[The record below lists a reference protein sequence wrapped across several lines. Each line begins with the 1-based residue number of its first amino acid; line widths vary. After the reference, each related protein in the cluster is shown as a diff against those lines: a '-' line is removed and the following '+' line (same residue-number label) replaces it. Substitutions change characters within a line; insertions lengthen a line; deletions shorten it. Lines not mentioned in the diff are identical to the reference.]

1 MSVAADIILIITA
14 IQSNGNLSY
23 TLNIFKTKHF
33 LKSTQLVTRSEE
45 LVATVLKIYQQSEI
59 AKPTGRAKWYAHT
72 LHKKKSSCAGKTN
85 ANAKDKIS
93 CARAGVNEVRMC
105 RSKCDARALVKM
117 RSPCLG
123 QNAMRM
129 RTSKWGAQA
138 HAKKT
143 CARAGRNEMRMC
155 SSKWGAQAHAKKRCA
170 RSGQNEMRMRRTK
183 WGTHVQAKMRCAWA
197 VKK

>member
-23 TLNIFKTKHF
+23 TLNVFKTKHF
-33 LKSTQLVTRSEE
+33 LKSTQLVTRSEKI
-45 LVATVLKIYQQSEI
+45 VATVLIFISNLKSLSQRE
-59 AKPTGRAKWYAHT
+59 GRNDMH

-105 RSKCDARALVKM
+105 RSKCDARAQVKM
-117 RSPCLG
+117 RSPCAG

-129 RTSKWGAQA
+129 R
-138 HAKKT
+138 
-143 CARAGRNEMRMC
+143 
-155 SSKWGAQAHAKKRCA
+155 SSK
-170 RSGQNEMRMRRTK
+170 
-183 WGTHVQAKMRCAWA
+183 
-197 VKK
+197 

>member
-23 TLNIFKTKHF
+23 TLNVFKTKHF
-33 LKSTQLVTRSEE
+33 SKSTQLVTRSEK

-85 ANAKDKIS
+85 ANAKDKIN

-105 RSKCDARALVKM
+105 RSKCDARAQVKM
-117 RSPCLG
+117 RSPCEG

-129 RTSKWGAQA
+129 RSSKLSA
-138 HAKKT
+138 HA
-143 CARAGRNEMRMC
+143 
-155 SSKWGAQAHAKKRCA
+155 QAKKRCA
-170 RSGQNEMRMRRTK
+170 RAVQNKMRMRRTK
-183 WGTHVQAKMRCAWA
+183 RGSHVQEKRKCAWA
-197 VKK
+197 GKNEMRMRKQT

>member
-23 TLNIFKTKHF
+23 TLNVFKTKHS
-33 LKSTQLVTRSEE
+33 LKSTQLVTRSEKV
-45 LVATVLKIYQQSEI
+45 VATVLKIYKQTEI

-105 RSKCDARALVKM
+105 RSKMRCACAGKL
-117 RSPCLG
+117 RSPCAG

-129 RTSKWGAQA
+129 CSTKWGA
-138 HAKKT
+138 HA
-143 CARAGRNEMRMC
+143 
-155 SSKWGAQAHAKKRCA
+155 QAKKRCA
-170 RSGQNEMRMRRTK
+170 RACQNEMRMRRTK
-183 WGTHVQAKMRCAWA
+183 WGAHAQEKMRCACANQNKMRTRKPKWDVHA
-197 VKK
+197 QF

>member
-23 TLNIFKTKHF
+23 K
-33 LKSTQLVTRSEE
+33 KSIQLVTRSEE

-93 CARAGVNEVRMC
+93 CARAGVNEVHMC
-105 RSKCDARALVKM
+105 R
-117 RSPCLG
+117 
-123 QNAMRM
+123 
-129 RTSKWGAQA
+129 
-138 HAKKT
+138 
-143 CARAGRNEMRMC
+143 
-155 SSKWGAQAHAKKRCA
+155 
-170 RSGQNEMRMRRTK
+170 
-183 WGTHVQAKMRCAWA
+183 
-197 VKK
+197 

>member
-23 TLNIFKTKHF
+23 TLNVFKTKHF

-72 LHKKKSSCAGKTN
+72 LHKRKSSCAGKTN

-93 CARAGVNEVRMC
+93 CARAGVNKVRMC
-105 RSKCDARALVKM
+105 RSKCEARAQAKI
-117 RSPCLG
+117 PCACAAP
-123 QNAMRM
+123 NEVRK
-129 RTSKWGAQA
+129 RRPKKDA
-138 HAKKT
+138 HA
-143 CARAGRNEMRMC
+143 
-155 SSKWGAQAHAKKRCA
+155 
-170 RSGQNEMRMRRTK
+170 
-183 WGTHVQAKMRCAWA
+183 QAKMRCACAGLNEVRMRRKKWDA
-197 VKK
+197 HKQVKLKCACASKNKMRPRRPKWDVHAQF

>member
-23 TLNIFKTKHF
+23 TLNVFKTKHF
-33 LKSTQLVTRSEE
+33 LKSTQLVTRSEK

-105 RSKCDARALVKM
+105 RSKCDARAQVKM
-117 RSPCLG
+117 RSPCAG
-123 QNAMRM
+123 QNACACAAPNEVRM
-129 RTSKWGAQA
+129 RRPKKDA
-138 HAKKT
+138 HA
-143 CARAGRNEMRMC
+143 
-155 SSKWGAQAHAKKRCA
+155 HA
-170 RSGQNEMRMRRTK
+170 QNEMRMRRPLNE
-183 WGTHVQAKMRCAWA
+183 VRMRRPKMRCAWA
-197 VKK
+197 GVRRTGKCACAGQNEMRMSR

>member
-23 TLNIFKTKHF
+23 TLNVFKTKHF

-85 ANAKDKIS
+85 ANAKIKIS

-105 RSKCDARALVKM
+105 RSKCDARAQVKM
-117 RSPCLG
+117 QSPCAG
-123 QNAMRM
+123 Q
-129 RTSKWGAQA
+129 KP
-138 HAKKT
+138 
-143 CARAGRNEMRMC
+143 CACAAPNEV
-155 SSKWGAQAHAKKRCA
+155 
-170 RSGQNEMRMRRTK
+170 RMRRPRKDAHAHAQNEDAHT
-183 WGTHVQAKMRCAWA
+183 QI
-197 VKK
+197 

>member
-23 TLNIFKTKHF
+23 TLNVFKTKHF
-33 LKSTQLVTRSEE
+33 LKSTKLVTSSEE

-59 AKPTGRAKWYAHT
+59 AKPTGSAKWYAHT

-105 RSKCDARALVKM
+105 RSKCDARAQVKNAKPVRRPKCHAHVQLQRRCASAGQKKM
-117 RSPCLG
+117 RTRRP
-123 QNAMRM
+123 
-129 RTSKWGAQA
+129 KWDA
-138 HAKKT
+138 HA
-143 CARAGRNEMRMC
+143 
-155 SSKWGAQAHAKKRCA
+155 QD
-170 RSGQNEMRMRRTK
+170 
-183 WGTHVQAKMRCAWA
+183 
-197 VKK
+197 

>member
-1 MSVAADIILIITA
+1 MVT
-14 IQSNGNLSY
+14 G
-23 TLNIFKTKHF
+23 LNIWVTFFPAKVLSFPKMSTSIHGPIWSGCQRRLLYASGPLGVNFCKAPLSMLKQNIS

-105 RSKCDARALVKM
+105 RSKCDARAQVKM
-117 RSPCLG
+117 RSPCAG

-129 RTSKWGAQA
+129 R
-138 HAKKT
+138 
-143 CARAGRNEMRMC
+143 
-155 SSKWGAQAHAKKRCA
+155 SSKWGAHAQAKKRCA
-170 RSGQNEMRMRRTK
+170 RAGQNEMRMRRTK
-183 WGTHVQAKMRCAWA
+183 WGAHAQEKMRCA
-197 VKK
+197 

>member
-23 TLNIFKTKHF
+23 TLNVFKTKHF
-33 LKSTQLVTRSEE
+33 LKSTQLVTRSEK

-59 AKPTGRAKWYAHT
+59 AKPTGRAKWYVHT

-93 CARAGVNEVRMC
+93 CARAGVNELRMC

-117 RSPCLG
+117 RSPCAG

-183 WGTHVQAKMRCAWA
+183 WGTHAQAKMRCAWA

>member
-1 MSVAADIILIITA
+1 MNVAADIILIITA

-23 TLNIFKTKHF
+23 TLNVFKTKHF

-45 LVATVLKIYQQSEI
+45 LVATVLKIYYQSEI

-105 RSKCDARALVKM
+105 RSKCDARA
-117 RSPCLG
+117 
-123 QNAMRM
+123 
-129 RTSKWGAQA
+129 QA
-138 HAKKT
+138 KRQCACAAPNEVRKRRRKKD
-143 CARAGRNEMRMC
+143 AYA
-155 SSKWGAQAHAKKRCA
+155 
-170 RSGQNEMRMRRTK
+170 
-183 WGTHVQAKMRCAWA
+183 QAKMRCACAGLNEVRMRRKKWDA
-197 VKK
+197 HNQVKMKCACASKNKMRTRRPKWDAHAQF

>member
-23 TLNIFKTKHF
+23 TLNVFKTKHF
-33 LKSTQLVTRSEE
+33 LKSTQLVTRFWRISGNCS
-45 LVATVLKIYQQSEI
+45 KIYQQSEI

-72 LHKKKSSCAGKTN
+72 LHKKKISCAGKTN

-105 RSKCDARALVKM
+105 RSKCDVPSQVKM
-117 RSPCLG
+117 RSPCAG

-129 RTSKWGAQA
+129 
-138 HAKKT
+138 H
-143 CARAGRNEMRMC
+143 
-155 SSKWGAQAHAKKRCA
+155 SSKWGAHAQAKKDAHA
-170 RSGQNEMRMRRTK
+170 
-183 WGTHVQAKMRCAWA
+183 QAKMRCACAGLNEVRMRRKKWDA
-197 VKK
+197 HKQVKMRCACASQNKMLTRRPKWDAHAQF

>member
-23 TLNIFKTKHF
+23 TLNVFKTKHF

-59 AKPTGRAKWYAHT
+59 AKPTGRAKWYDHT

-93 CARAGVNEVRMC
+93 CARAGVNEVRLC
-105 RSKCDARALVKM
+105 RSKCDARAQVKM
-117 RSPCLG
+117 R
-123 QNAMRM
+123 
-129 RTSKWGAQA
+129 T
-138 HAKKT
+138 
-143 CARAGRNEMRMC
+143 RA
-155 SSKWGAQAHAKKRCA
+155 
-170 RSGQNEMRMRRTK
+170 
-183 WGTHVQAKMRCAWA
+183 QAKMQCACA
-197 VKK
+197 APNEVRKRRQKKMRTRRPKWDAHAQD